1 MRKKLPLILLCV
13 LIFIQICVP
22 VGMLTYHTIDTN
34 IAEAKGEKFR
44 FRVDNI
50 SCWRDGYIHFS
61 VSSIIWNPGK
71 AVYGNII
78 VDEEGYATLDITE
91 TKPEHN
97 NYVKSSA
104 KDSFY
109 FPVDY
114 VRTKEYPN
122 IDYMLFYQNYSD
134 TYTPTGI
141 DHYYNEAY
149 LEAYVYKGRVGNLIL
164 YIDGLEAEEYFS
176 NLNTKIGLIQ

>member
-1 MRKKLPLILLCV
+1 MRKKLPIILLCV

-22 VGMLTYHTIDTN
+22 AGMIVYNTIDTN
-34 IAEAKGEKFR
+34 IAQAKGEKFR

-61 VSSIIWNPGK
+61 VSSITWNPGK
-71 AVYGNII
+71 AIYADIE
-78 VDEEGYATLDITE
+78 VDADGYAHLNLTE
-91 TKPEHN
+91 TKPLHN

-176 NLNTKIGLIQ
+176 NLNAKIEALQ

>member
-1 MRKKLPLILLCV
+1 MRKKLQFILLSI

-22 VGMLTYHTIDTN
+22 VGMITYNAIDSN
-34 IAEAKGEKFR
+34 IAEAMGEKFR

-50 SCWRDGYIHFS
+50 RCLNDGYIHFS

-71 AVYGNII
+71 TIYADTE
-78 VDEEGYATLDITE
+78 VDADGYVTLNLTE
-91 TKPEHN
+91 IRPEHN
-97 NYVKSSA
+97 NYVKSS
-104 KDSFY
+104 DRDVFY
-109 FPVDY
+109 FPIDY

-122 IDYMLFYQNYSD
+122 IDYFQLYKNYSD

-149 LEAYVYKGRVGNLIL
+149 LEAYVYKGRIGKLVL

-176 NLNTKIGLIQ
+176 NLNAKIGLIQ